1 MLFARSLC
9 LTVLPLALAFTPLA
23 AHADT
28 FDWSLSS
35 PAASLGGFP
44 ETGSGTLTATDSGGQ
59 WTINS
64 ITGTLGGST
73 ITGLASFF
81 GSDNLLFPNS
91 TFLDTDGLAFK
102 TANGTE
108 ADIWSAYAP
117 GSTDITPGN
126 NYDEI
131 LGGTASADRRS
142 SHPGAIRPDPLR
154 HRPPGRCRSS
164 APQVPA
170 LLVLEPTTNNLWS
183 RPSGRLLQFR

>member
-117 GSTDITPGN
+117 GSTDITRGN

-131 LGGTASADRRS
+131 LGGTASGFGVGTFSLTAAAPTPEPSALILCGTGLLGAAGVARR
-142 SHPGAIRPDPLR
+142 RFLR
-154 HRPPGRCRSS
+154 S
-164 APQVPA
+164 
-170 LLVLEPTTNNLWS
+170 
-183 RPSGRLLQFR
+183 